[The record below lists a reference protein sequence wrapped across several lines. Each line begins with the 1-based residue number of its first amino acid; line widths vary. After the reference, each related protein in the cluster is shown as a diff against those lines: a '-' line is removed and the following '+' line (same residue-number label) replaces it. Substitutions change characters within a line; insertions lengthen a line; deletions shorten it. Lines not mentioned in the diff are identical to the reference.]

1 MWSPDLLGV
10 ERVHLLQLL
19 VWGVTSLVFGAGV
32 IVALRV
38 QQTRALLAWW
48 FAVVMA
54 VSGAGESVFAL
65 VRWRGL
71 AERDFASALRLTTH
85 VRLAMIGE
93 MWLLAGA
100 TVLVCVGV
108 VLAKRLELTGI
119 GVALVAHGSVLF
131 ILDRLFLSRLTP
143 GA

>member
-1 MWSPDLLGV
+1 
-10 ERVHLLQLL
+10 
-19 VWGVTSLVFGAGV
+19 
-32 IVALRV
+32 
-38 QQTRALLAWW
+38 
-48 FAVVMA
+48 MA

-65 VRWRGL
+65 VRWLGL

-85 VRLAMIGE
+85 VRLAMVGE